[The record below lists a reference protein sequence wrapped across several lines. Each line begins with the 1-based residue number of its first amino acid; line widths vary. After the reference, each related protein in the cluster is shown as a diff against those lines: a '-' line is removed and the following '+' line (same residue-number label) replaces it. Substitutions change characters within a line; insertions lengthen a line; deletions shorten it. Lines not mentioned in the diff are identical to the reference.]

1 MKLKELLAGLE
12 ILSANLDLE
21 TEITGVSYDS
31 RQVKSG
37 DLFVALSGYTADGHR
52 FIPQAMAAGAA
63 AALCQTPPEDGTPY
77 VQVKD
82 SRRALAVA
90 GGNFFG
96 HPAEAMTMVGITGTN
111 GKTTTTYLL
120 KAILEAR
127 GETVGLIG
135 TNQNMIG
142 QEVIPTERTTPESFE
157 LQKLFARMRDA
168 GCTYVVM
175 EVSSHALFLDRV
187 YGIRYQV
194 GVFTNLTQD
203 HLDFHKTMEAYCDA
217 KALLFRSCET
227 GVVNAADPW
236 TPRLPADST
245 CKVISFSSVS
255 GSRAGAA
262 EPPRGKDCGM
272 DSLHGTGESGASE
285 PRNPRP
291 AGGGACKANSLS
303 GSCPADLWSENA
315 CLAADHVA
323 FTAVYGETRVPV
335 RVNIPGRF
343 MIDNALDV
351 LGAALALGIPLEES
365 AAVLA
370 RVPHVKG
377 RVEVVPTPGKD
388 YTVLIDYAHSPDSL
402 ENVLTTVKGFAKGRT
417 VALFGCGGD
426 RDKSKRPKMGRVAA
440 GTADFVIVTTDNP
453 RTERPADIIADILP
467 GLEGSG
473 TPYEVVEDRVEAIRW
488 AMDHARAGDVI
499 VLCGKGHETYQEVGH
514 EKRHMDEREI
524 VAEYL

>member
-1 MKLKELLAGLE
+1 MKLKKLLEGLE
-12 ILSANLDLE
+12 ILSVSADLE
-21 TEITGVSYDS
+21 TEISQVCYDS
-31 RQVKSG
+31 RQVKPG
-37 DLFVALSGYTADGHR
+37 DLFVALSGYTVDGHK
-52 FIPQAMAAGAA
+52 FIPQAMASGAA
-63 AALCQTPPEDGTPY
+63 AVLCQVPPEGEGIPY
-77 VQVKD
+77 VQTTD
-82 SRRALAVA
+82 SRRALAAVGA
-90 GGNFFG
+90 NYFG
-96 HPAEAMTMVGITGTN
+96 HPARDMTMVGITGTN
-111 GKTTTTYLL
+111 GKTTSTYLL

-142 QEVIPTERTTPESFE
+142 QEVLPTERTTPESFE
-157 LQKLFARMRDA
+157 LQKLFSRMRDA

-187 YGIRYQV
+187 YGVPYKV

-203 HLDFHKTMEAYCDA
+203 HLDFHKTMEDYCDA
-217 KALLFRSCET
+217 KAILFRTCET

-236 TPRLPADST
+236 TPRLLKDAM
-245 CKVISFSSVS
+245 CKVVTFSS
-255 GSRAGAA
+255 
-262 EPPRGKDCGM
+262 
-272 DSLHGTGESGASE
+272 TGE
-285 PRNPRP
+285 
-291 AGGGACKANSLS
+291 
-303 GSCPADLWSENA
+303 ADLRAEDA
-315 CLAADHVA
+315 VLAADHVT
-323 FTAVYGETRVPV
+323 FTAVHGEHRVPV
-335 RVNIPGRF
+335 RVNIPGHF

-402 ENVLTTVKGFAKGRT
+402 VNVLTTVRGFAKGRT

-426 RDKSKRPKMGRVAA
+426 RDKAKRPKMGRAA
-440 GTADFVIVTTDNP
+440 ADLADFAVVTTDNP

-467 GLEGSG
+467 GLEGTG
-473 TPYEVVEDRVEAIRW
+473 TPYEVIEDRVEAIHW
-488 AMDHARAGDVI
+488 ALDHARAGDVI

-524 VAEYL
+524 VADYLSK

>member
-12 ILSANLDLE
+12 ILSANADLE
-21 TEITGVSYDS
+21 TEIARVCYDS
-31 RQVKSG
+31 RQVKPG
-37 DLFVALSGYTADGHR
+37 DLFVALSGYTVDGHK
-52 FIPQAMAAGAA
+52 FIPQAMASGAA
-63 AALCQTPPEDGTPY
+63 AVLCQIPPEGEGIPY
-77 VQVKD
+77 VQTAD

-90 GGNFFG
+90 GANFFG
-96 HPAEAMTMVGITGTN
+96 HPARDMTMVGVTGTN
-111 GKTTTTYLL
+111 GKTTSTYLL

-142 QEVIPTERTTPESFE
+142 QEVLPTERTTPESFE

-175 EVSSHALFLDRV
+175 EVSSHALSLDRV
-187 YGIRYQV
+187 YGVRYKA

-203 HLDFHKTMEAYCDA
+203 HLDFHKTMEDYCDA
-217 KALLFRSCET
+217 KAILFRNCET

-236 TPRLPADST
+236 TPRLLKNAT
-245 CKVISFSSVS
+245 CKVVSFSS
-255 GSRAGAA
+255 
-262 EPPRGKDCGM
+262 
-272 DSLHGTGESGASE
+272 TGE
-285 PRNPRP
+285 
-291 AGGGACKANSLS
+291 
-303 GSCPADLWSENA
+303 ADLRAEDA
-315 CLAADHVA
+315 VLAADHVA
-323 FTAVYGETRVPV
+323 FTAVHGEERVPV
-335 RVNIPGRF
+335 RVNIPGHF
-343 MIDNALDV
+343 MIDNALGV
-351 LGAALALGIPLEES
+351 LGTALALGIPLEES
-365 AAVLA
+365 AAVLV

-402 ENVLTTVKGFAKGRT
+402 VNVLTTVRGFAKGRT

-426 RDKSKRPKMGRVAA
+426 RDKAKRPKMGRAA
-440 GTADFVIVTTDNP
+440 ADLADFAVVTTDNP

-467 GLEGSG
+467 GLEGTG
-473 TPYEVVEDRVEAIRW
+473 TPYEVIEDRVEAIHW
-488 AMDHARAGDVI
+488 ALDHARAGDVI

-524 VAEYL
+524 VADYLSK